1 MKKTQLFHI
10 VQLYTRAKYFMRVW
24 LLTGVDPTHPLLLIW
39 DRLHQKLNFSG
50 EARQKKG
57 KWTAEPR
64 QQLLIPLYNKVEDE
78 NGEKAATLGSLG
90 SIVLGQFILC

>member
-10 VQLYTRAKYFMRVW
+10 VQLYIRAKYFMLVW
-24 LLTGVDPTHPLLLIW
+24 LLTGVDPTHLLPLIW

-57 KWTAEPR
+57 EWTAEPR
-64 QQLLIPLYNKVEDE
+64 QQLLISLYKKVEDE
-78 NGEKAATLGSLG
+78 NGENSATLNR
-90 SIVLGQFILC
+90 

>member
-1 MKKTQLFHI
+1 M
-10 VQLYTRAKYFMRVW
+10 
-24 LLTGVDPTHPLLLIW
+24 DPTHPLLLIW